1 MFSVRTLLVVAAA
14 AFVGSAAANE
24 AAESAKLPVFFFH
37 GATGNK
43 TNGAVIEANLTAEG
57 RTYVALD
64 FCQNACSVRTAVSD
78 QVQLAIKQIQGI
90 VDKDTA
96 TYANGYHFLAHSQ
109 GGSVARGVIEEMDGH
124 NVHSFISMAGDGNG
138 NFFGPQASDAVPLQ
152 VLLQALG
159 PYAIDATVFNFTKY
173 EADSTTWK
181 GKFQRDLI
189 ELVTTN
195 EDLQGKSSIANI
207 MTPPLET
214 AALTNWLK
222 IDPFLPKVNN
232 LQDCGSDATC
242 MADQKRRKTN
252 FSKLKAAH
260 FFASPQDD
268 IQSPWQSCVLGKYST
283 VASLDEVETKFADF
297 TIVDMKDTV
306 EYTNDL
312 YGLKTLD
319 TAGGLHI
326 HEVPDVPHNCW
337 PFDYTS
343 LATEVPCKHAPVY
356 DAQIYPLLV

>member
-64 FCQNACSVRTAVSD
+64 FCQNACSVRTALSD

-124 NVHSFISMAGDGNG
+124 NV
-138 NFFGPQASDAVPLQ
+138 
-152 VLLQALG
+152 LLQALG
-159 PYAIDATVFNFTKY
+159 PFAVDKADFDFAKYA
-173 EADSTTWK
+173 ADSTSWK
-181 GKFQRDLI
+181 GKFQGDLI
-189 ELVTTN
+189 QTVTTN
-195 EDLQGKSSIANI
+195 KALQAKSSIANI
-207 MTPPLET
+207 IMPPLAG
-214 AALTNWLK
+214 AALDNWLS

-232 LQDCGSDATC
+232 LQNCGADAKC
-242 MADQKRRKTN
+242 KADQARRKAN

-337 PFDYTS
+337 LFDYTS